1 MTEKRESSPRKDNLL
16 DLESKLSK
24 AKLSEGEK
32 CSLSL
37 FLKKTALLINYE
49 LPDYTGQVS
58 LHIREGELTSWESK
72 AGGRYK
78 D

>member
-1 MTEKRESSPRKDNLL
+1 MTEKREDSPRTNNLL
-16 DLESKLSK
+16 DLESKLAK

-32 CSLSL
+32 CSLSI
-37 FLKKTALLINYE
+37 FLKKTALLINQD

-58 LHIREGELTSWESK
+58 LHIQEGELTSWKSK

-78 D
+78 E